1 MEAVIPVN
9 DSNPNKVVTTR
20 DWIAL
25 FGGLLGAFMAILDI
39 QITNSSLSAIQGAL
53 SATLDQSSWIST
65 SYLVAE
71 MIAIPLSAW
80 FAKSLGERRYLVWTT
95 AIFALSSF
103 LCSLSWNLNSIIV
116 FRAIQGFSGGA
127 LIPLAF
133 SLITQILPLEKRATG
148 MALFGVAATFAPS
161 IGPTLGGWLTEVL
174 SWHYIFYINIPPAFA
189 VMAMI
194 SYGLDK
200 KDIDYDTLKSGDWLG
215 IITMG
220 LGLGCLEVVLEQGN
234 DDQWFSSSFIVTLS
248 VISAISLIYFVI
260 IELHREKPLV
270 NLRLMKDPQ
279 FATSCIAFLILGMAM
294 YGSIYVIPMYLTQI
308 QNYNSLQIGTV
319 LMWMGL
325 PQLLIFPLLPKITQY
340 VKSTYLVAFGF
351 VLFGISCYVNTHMTA
366 DYAGQQMVISMVLRA
381 LGQPFIIVP
390 ISLLSL
396 KNIKLPDS
404 PDASSITNVMRNL
417 GGAIGIAAIATMLQN
432 RTTLHLDRI
441 ESTLSSTSEA
451 GWAKL
456 QQLQNFFMHAGSPAS
471 TASLQAKADLLNTMQ
486 ANAAIMAYND
496 VFFIMFSL
504 LTFAAVLILCMK
516 N

>member
-260 IELHREKPLV
+260 IELQREKPLV
-270 NLRLMKDPQ
+270 NLRLMKEPQ
-279 FATSCIAFLILGMAM
+279 FAASCIAFLILGMAM
-294 YGSIYVIPMYLTQI
+294 YGSIYAVSYTHLT
-308 QNYNSLQIGTV
+308 
-319 LMWMGL
+319 L
-325 PQLLIFPLLPKITQY
+325 P
-340 VKSTYLVAFGF
+340 
-351 VLFGISCYVNTHMTA
+351 
-366 DYAGQQMVISMVLRA
+366 
-381 LGQPFIIVP
+381 
-390 ISLLSL
+390 
-396 KNIKLPDS
+396 
-404 PDASSITNVMRNL
+404 
-417 GGAIGIAAIATMLQN
+417 
-432 RTTLHLDRI
+432 TT
-441 ESTLSSTSEA
+441 
-451 GWAKL
+451 
-456 QQLQNFFMHAGSPAS
+456 
-471 TASLQAKADLLNTMQ
+471 
-486 ANAAIMAYND
+486 
-496 VFFIMFSL
+496 
-504 LTFAAVLILCMK
+504 
-516 N
+516 